1 MNYLNELFKLPNHLK
16 NQIRKLENVKTK
28 LLKSKW
34 SLVFNDTCLK
44 ENLLPDYTHFREQE
58 IYIKI
63 VHEQDLISRAKP
75 GGSPSK

>member
-44 ENLLPDYTHFREQE
+44 ENLLPDYTRIEKCQIVTQINRGSRE
-58 IYIKI
+58 K
-63 VHEQDLISRAKP
+63 
-75 GGSPSK
+75 